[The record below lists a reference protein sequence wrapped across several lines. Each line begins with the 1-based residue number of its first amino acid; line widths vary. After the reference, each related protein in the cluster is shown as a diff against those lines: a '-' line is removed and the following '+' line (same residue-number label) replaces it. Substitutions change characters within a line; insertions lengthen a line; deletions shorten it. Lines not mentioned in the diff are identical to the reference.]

1 MFRTLFYLL
10 IRNTF
15 MLQESKI
22 SDRMKPDKQVK
33 RAHSTVGDM

>member
-10 IRNTF
+10 IRNGV

-22 SDRMKPDKQVK
+22 SDRMKPDK
-33 RAHSTVGDM
+33 